1 MFWLNFVKLV
11 KMCMTSPMETVVL
24 VSLDTNIWIFGI
36 VGNEPFCEKI
46 LLNLSQ
52 FDVIVPNQV
61 RLEVARNLSQEDLKK
76 FYYFVNAFDVTLNYS
91 RVPERHITMFENKG
105 LKKGDAVIG
114 GFAEWQQ
121 VDKIV
126 SDNRDFLR
134 GLSAGH
140 YFEVLSPQEFCAEFV
155 L

>member
-1 MFWLNFVKLV
+1 
-11 KMCMTSPMETVVL
+11 MTI
-24 VSLDTNIWIFGI
+24 SLDTNVWIFGLFENNSFCVQILDNLAEFDI
-36 VGNEPFCEKI
+36 V
-46 LLNLSQ
+46 
-52 FDVIVPNQV
+52 VPNQV
-61 RLEVARNLSQEDLKK
+61 RYELERNLPEPYLKK
-76 FYYFVNAFDVTLNYS
+76 FYRIVHQAQVTLNYAP
-91 RVPERHITMFENKG
+91 VPEIYVSMFEAKG
-105 LKKGDAVIG
+105 LKKGDAIIG

-140 YFEVLSPQEFCAEFV
+140 HFEVMSPQEFCEEFD